1 MVQNEKSALMEKAR
15 IAMQNGWHCSE
26 SIVLAA
32 GDQLFPDKLPGI
44 LRIAAP
50 FSGGIGGTQEGL
62 CGAFCGGLMV
72 IGALH
77 GRIAVDEDDA
87 ICLALSATFR
97 ERFKAHFGYLRC
109 KDLRENWIGQPGQP
123 DCAELTAQ
131 AVELLLDVIDR

>member
-1 MVQNEKSALMEKAR
+1 
-15 IAMQNGWHCSE
+15 
-26 SIVLAA
+26 
-32 GDQLFPDKLPGI
+32 
-44 LRIAAP
+44 
-50 FSGGIGGTQEGL
+50 
-62 CGAFCGGLMV
+62 MV

-87 ICLALSATFR
+87 LCLALSATFR

-109 KDLRENWIGQPGQP
+109 KDLRENWIGQPRQP